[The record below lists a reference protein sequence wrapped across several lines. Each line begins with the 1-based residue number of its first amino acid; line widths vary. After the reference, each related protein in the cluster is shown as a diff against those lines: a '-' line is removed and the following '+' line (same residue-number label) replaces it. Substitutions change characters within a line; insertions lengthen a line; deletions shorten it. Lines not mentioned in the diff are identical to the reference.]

1 MEIKSGR
8 AGRLSVLIFFPVMLL
23 MVLPALAIA
32 QTTPATPV
40 PATSPAPIDSQRRAD
55 IIKLLQITGA
65 GDIGAK
71 VLNQIICSFRQAKP
85 TVPEKF
91 WQDFRD
97 SVNQDSLLELCIP
110 IYDKALTDNEIKK
123 MIKFFESRIG
133 KKFIDILPHVTE
145 QSMMKGEE
153 WGQEISARIAKKLDE
168 QGYGK
173 PKAKTIKS
181 PKSPAGPKP
190 PTQPLPSK
198 KDGN

>member
-1 MEIKSGR
+1 LRRS
-8 AGRLSVLIFFPVMLL
+8 RLFFLLLLLTALPVMI
-23 MVLPALAIA
+23 AA
-32 QTTPATPV
+32 QTTQISPV
-40 PATSPAPIDSQRRAD
+40 SIDPQRRAN
-55 IIKLLQITGA
+55 IIKLMQITGA

-71 VLNQIICSFRQAKP
+71 VLDQIICSFRETRP

-110 IYDKALTDNEIKK
+110 IYDKALTDGEIKG
-123 MIKFFESRIG
+123 MIRFFESVIG

-153 WGQEISARIAKKLDE
+153 WGQEISARIVKKLDE

-173 PKAKTIKS
+173 PKTKTIKS

-190 PTQPLPSK
+190 PAKPSPSQK
-198 KDGN
+198 KEN